1 VRALTWLGDEKAESK
16 QLACARK
23 TSLRG
28 VVQPIPLN
36 RTAVASCR
44 QSMITDDAR
53 LAPAVIMDP
62 RNMPAP
68 DHDPGCGDDSVG
80 GGF

>member
-1 VRALTWLGDEKAESK
+1 MIPAHQVRFSGL
-16 QLACARK
+16 
-23 TSLRG
+23 SL
-28 VVQPIPLN
+28 P
-36 RTAVASCR
+36 ASCR

-62 RNMPAP
+62 RNM
-68 DHDPGCGDDSVG
+68 CGDDSMD